1 MSEGPYALRKRMAK
15 FLLPVLILTV
25 AMNVTKFF
33 EIYIVYSPV
42 PDSATNATRPELRV
56 SEFRMNPTYSIF
68 FNWFRFIT
76 IGIIPFCLLVYF
88 NTQVGC
94 VDVSPLGFPLVCSF
108 FKSLFYWGKR
118 DSVGNGVRKIRDTCY
133 HYVCKLAL
141 GFAQFVCG

>member
-94 VDVSPLGFPLVCSF
+94 GDVSPLGFPLVCSF
-108 FKSLFYWGKR
+108 F
-118 DSVGNGVRKIRDTCY
+118 
-133 HYVCKLAL
+133 
-141 GFAQFVCG
+141 